1 MLAIFI
7 RMAVARK
14 QHLNFTIIFLWADK
28 HLSSALQ
35 IRHLSRSRKGQDI
48 RKMNEMSEIKLV
60 DAEGP
65 AYRFGGH
72 AFAVQG
78 AKHLEPLLGDD
89 QTRDDESRLDVD
101 LRKHAR
107 GKFIESWSV
116 H

>member
-1 MLAIFI
+1 MFEC
-7 RMAVARK
+7 
-14 QHLNFTIIFLWADK
+14 T
-28 HLSSALQ
+28 SS
-35 IRHLSRSRKGQDI
+35 G
-48 RKMNEMSEIKLV
+48 KLV

-78 AKHLEPLLGDD
+78 AKNLEPLRGDD